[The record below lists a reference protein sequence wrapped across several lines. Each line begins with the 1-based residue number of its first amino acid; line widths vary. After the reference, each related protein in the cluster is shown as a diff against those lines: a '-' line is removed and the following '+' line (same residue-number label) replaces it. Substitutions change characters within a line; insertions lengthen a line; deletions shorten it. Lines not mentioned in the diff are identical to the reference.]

1 MTADSDKAKA
11 FERGVRTFSLLFTRW
26 MDSNKWTHPKMVA
39 LARAANGGLG
49 WLHSSQ
55 ISGLRHGTLTN
66 PGPRTFA
73 AIAALNSAIWSYEQ
87 TKALIK
93 GTTSSLDYEE
103 ASAIADEEGKPP
115 SAGWW
120 LNVFLGD
127 QIPDGVDLKGDWYTE
142 KQAEGVSKAW
152 ATLTRK
158 LIAEAGN
165 DLITDLDRILA
176 TSYPAGDHDRKAKVK
191 EVLFNQS
198 TWNPEELRAEMPA
211 ISNLVKELG
220 GPEDDTKMKELLK
233 SM

>member
-1 MTADSDKAKA
+1 MNAETDRALV

-39 LARAANGGLG
+39 LAKAANGGLG

-66 PGPRTFA
+66 PGPRTFV

-87 TKALIK
+87 TKALIA
-93 GTTSSLDYEE
+93 GTSSSMDYED
-103 ASAIADEEGKPP
+103 ATSITDEEGNPP

-120 LNVFLGD
+120 LNVFIGA
-127 QIPDGVDLKGDWYTE
+127 QVPDGVDLKGDWYTDE
-142 KQAEGVSKAW
+142 QAEDVSKAW
-152 ATLTRK
+152 ATLTRR

-176 TSYPAGDHDRKAKVK
+176 ASYPAGDHDRKAKVK
-191 EVLFNQS
+191 AVLFNQS
-198 TWNPEELRAEMPA
+198 TWTPQELRAEMPA

-220 GPEDDTKMKELLK
+220 GPENDAKMKELL
-233 SM
+233 STM